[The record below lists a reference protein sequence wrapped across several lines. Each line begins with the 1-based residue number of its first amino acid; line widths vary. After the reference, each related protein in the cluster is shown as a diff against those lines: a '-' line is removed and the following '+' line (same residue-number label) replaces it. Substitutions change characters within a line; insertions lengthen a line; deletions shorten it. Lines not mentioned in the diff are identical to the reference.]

1 MQMKM
6 HLFIKQTTKVPSASV
21 VQQDVSVSLA
31 VTPSLSLSTAVYA
44 TVAVATTVTVSPT
57 CIYLSSPS
65 CHCIA
70 SLYLYLFLSVNVSL
84 FVPQHGCTCVSAV
97 FAQLPRQ
104 STVRRLTTYRSVHIH
119 ICICLPHVYATT
131 SAPLSSLLAILL
143 TSGRGGG
150 SLSVVAAYPFY
161 IH

>member
-21 VQQDVSVSLA
+21 VQQDVSVPLA
-31 VTPSLSLSTAVYA
+31 VTPSVSLST
-44 TVAVATTVTVSPT
+44 AVATTVTVSPT
-57 CIYLSSPS
+57 CIYLCSPS
-65 CHCIA
+65 CNCIA

-150 SLSVVAAYPFY
+150 SLSVVAA
-161 IH
+161 